1 MTLPEV
7 EGGED
12 SGLAEVVAEEA
23 SHEAAVRRGVRR
35 VELRQVGPG
44 IVQGDEVPVRLGW
57 EPRRWLGGRAAR
69 AKRAA
74 FSDAECDRRAPPARP
89 AFPAPVELD
98 WSTVPDANVE

>member
-44 IVQGDEVPVRLGW
+44 IVQGDEVCVRLGRK
-57 EPRRWLGGRAAR
+57 PCGTLSRRAAR
-69 AKRAA
+69 AKRTA
-74 FSDAECDRRAPPARP
+74 FGDAESDSPVGLDRG
-89 AFPAPVELD
+89 
-98 WSTVPDANVE
+98 TIPDANLE